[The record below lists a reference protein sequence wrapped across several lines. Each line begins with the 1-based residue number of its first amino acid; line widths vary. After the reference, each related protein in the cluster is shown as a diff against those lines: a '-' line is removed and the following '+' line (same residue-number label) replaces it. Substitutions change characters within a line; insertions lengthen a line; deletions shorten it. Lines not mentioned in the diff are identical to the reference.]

1 MIAQCVPPSIRI
13 EIVLVFRRIVFIPP
27 ACDPWLHFFGLPP
40 PSSPLPSDNA
50 RKTRNVSSGMEKRV
64 NLKARDIEGKE
75 EEKMINDDKKEE
87 NDKPEARTEVGRSLL
102 ASSSTCC
109 H

>member
-1 MIAQCVPPSIRI
+1 MVA
-13 EIVLVFRRIVFIPP
+13 LF
-27 ACDPWLHFFGLPP
+27 WPP
-40 PSSPLPSDNA
+40 PPPPSDNA

-64 NLKARDIEGKE
+64 NLKEKEREGKE
-75 EEKMINDDKKEE
+75 EENMINDDKREE
-87 NDKPEARTEVGRSLL
+87 NDKPEARTEVGMSLL